1 MEKHFRVFWRGNKE
15 KYRKNFYSKMFLE
28 TFVVSELLDIRP
40 TMKIICIK
48 LSLCVVCV
56 FSHRLQFFSFF
67 VVENIFRKLRK
78 GLFTNFT
85 KLFTHHPAGQDYKNT
100 DHSKKKNRWWDGEN
114 FFFRQQRKKK
124 FSLFKTEKTFETE
137 HYKLYTNYR

>member
-78 GLFTNFT
+78 GIFTNFT

-100 DHSKKKNRWWDGEN
+100 DHSKKKTDDGMEKN
-114 FFFRQQRKKK
+114 FFPPTKKK
-124 FSLFKTEKTFETE
+124 EILSF
-137 HYKLYTNYR
+137 